1 MMWEPLKTQTQL
13 AYHNKDAAI
22 NTNPSSPNKAN
33 CQNFVTQILH
43 VCVCLILSIYIRY
56 HIIEYHSN
64 AGNLDDK
71 IITCHNSCVLSI
83 LSIDRFILPLFLY
96 DCLAF
101 LGKSV
106 LCGEVLLKL
115 SNCRSTISVVGVD
128 SFLSRNLDGILI
140 FKEIFII

>member
-1 MMWEPLKTQTQL
+1 MSYLI
-13 AYHNKDAAI
+13 H
-22 NTNPSSPNKAN
+22 
-33 CQNFVTQILH
+33 LH
-43 VCVCLILSIYIRY
+43 IIEY

-96 DCLAF
+96 DGLAF

-106 LCGEVLLKL
+106 LCGEVLLEL
-115 SNCRSTISVVGVD
+115 SNSRNTISVVGVD
-128 SFLSRNLDGILI
+128 SFLSRNLGGILI
-140 FKEIFII
+140 FKEKK

>member
-1 MMWEPLKTQTQL
+1 MMWEPLKTHTQL

-33 CQNFVTQILH
+33 CQNFVTQIPH
-43 VCVCLILSIYIRY
+43 VCVILSIYIRY

-96 DCLAF
+96 DGLAF

-106 LCGEVLLKL
+106 LCGEVLLEL
-115 SNCRSTISVVGVD
+115 SNSRNTISVVEVD

-140 FKEIFII
+140 FKEI